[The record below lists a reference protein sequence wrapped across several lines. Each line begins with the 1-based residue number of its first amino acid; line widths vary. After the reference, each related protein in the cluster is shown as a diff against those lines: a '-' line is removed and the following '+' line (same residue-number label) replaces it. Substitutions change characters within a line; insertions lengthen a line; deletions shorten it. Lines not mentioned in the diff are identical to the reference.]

1 MYLGTQLS
9 CEFENDGGDTSVT
22 SMSRRRKTVFLH
34 ELVVNHGL
42 QITAI
47 RTRCKR
53 LKAFAGCDDG
63 VALLRKCVQQVNS
76 QTLTSRFKKRVSG
89 FHRLC
94 RSSFH
99 SATLFCFMAGTVV
112 TRIDDAL
119 LSGVT
124 GTAFLRARPIGVTRA
139 APLIERDSE
148 PPGCDED
155 NRLVSWRCQKREL
168 VVCGTSRK

>member
-1 MYLGTQLS
+1 MNLGTQLP
-9 CEFENDGGDTSVT
+9 CKFENDGGYTSIA

-34 ELVVNHGL
+34 EVVVDHGL

-47 RTRCKR
+47 RTCCKR

-89 FHRLC
+89 FHRFC

-99 SATLFCFMAGTVV
+99 SPILFGFTAGTVV
-112 TRIDDAL
+112 RRIDDVL

-124 GTAFLRARPIGVTRA
+124 GTAFLRVRPIGVTRA
-139 APLIERDSE
+139 APLIERDAE
-148 PPGCDED
+148 PPVCDED
-155 NRLVSWRCQKREL
+155 DRPVSWRCQGL
-168 VVCGTSRK
+168 AVCGRGRK